1 MLVRVYVCDRENEIV
16 KRKDRRVK
24 TDRRTFD
31 TKYTMAIYYVL
42 LYGTKR
48 SDIYNDI
55 RCRWRRLLFFCPED
69 RYEEGILRI
78 LFKIIYNRMCFSFAS
93 FWFRCSSVR
102 HDFEQMVKIYWFS
115 MNLFGHIQITMKIL
129 KESWKITTFQ
139 MCFVSSRT
147 DAITW
152 HARVA
157 RSLSIYMWI
166 IYD

>member
-55 RCRWRRLLFFCPED
+55 RCRWRRLLF
-69 RYEEGILRI
+69 
-78 LFKIIYNRMCFSFAS
+78 
-93 FWFRCSSVR
+93 SVR
-102 HDFEQMVKIYWFS
+102 RIGMRRGSWEFCLKSSTTECVFLLPPSDSVVRPFVSILNKWLKFIDFQWICLDTFKSQWKYWKGVEKSQHF
-115 MNLFGHIQITMKIL
+115 K
-129 KESWKITTFQ
+129 
-139 MCFVSSRT
+139 CVSSRVGRMPLR
-147 DAITW
+147 DI
-152 HARVA
+152 RG
-157 RSLSIYMWI
+157 SLALYLYMWI

>member
-55 RCRWRRLLFFCPED
+55 RCRWRRLLF
-69 RYEEGILRI
+69 
-78 LFKIIYNRMCFSFAS
+78 
-93 FWFRCSSVR
+93 SVR
-102 HDFEQMVKIYWFS
+102 RIGMRRGSWEFCLKSSTTESVFLLPPSDSVRLDFEQMVKIYWFS

-129 KESWKITTFQ
+129 KESWKITTFR

-152 HARVA
+152 HTRVA